1 MEINEAI
8 KSIRDNTVTI
18 IDCSSKLASN
28 QKGVMYSKCFSLFK
42 TLLEVAQSKER
53 FACVL
58 VIDEAHF
65 FVPQT
70 SIFHPIGFKA
80 EVKKILQE
88 IATIGPRNLLAPWVS
103 TQRLAAVN
111 KTLSTQ
117 MGQNILAFNLEDVDK
132 NRLEEIVG
140 RHIRN
145 VEKLHP
151 GECWVKS
158 LSLKTPQIVR
168 INIRDYPKSGETS
181 FVEESGFIGAK
192 KSSPNSPKACP

>member
-1 MEINEAI
+1 M
-8 KSIRDNTVTI
+8 
-18 IDCSSKLASN
+18 
-28 QKGVMYSKCFSLFK
+28 
-42 TLLEVAQSKER
+42 
-53 FACVL
+53 
-58 VIDEAHF
+58 
-65 FVPQT
+65 
-70 SIFHPIGFKA
+70 
-80 EVKKILQE
+80 
-88 IATIGPRNLLAPWVS
+88 
-103 TQRLAAVN
+103 N

-158 LSLKTPQIVR
+158 LSLKTPQIVS

-181 FVEESGFIGAK
+181 FVEESGFI
-192 KSSPNSPKACP
+192 CE